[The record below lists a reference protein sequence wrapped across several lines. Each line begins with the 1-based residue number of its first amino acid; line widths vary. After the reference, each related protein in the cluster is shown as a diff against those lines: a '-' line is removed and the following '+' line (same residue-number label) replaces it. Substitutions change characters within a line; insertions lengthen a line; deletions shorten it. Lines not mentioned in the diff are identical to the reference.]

1 MTITYGFKD
10 MLKKGFLF
18 KLGCVV
24 ALTGTV
30 LMPTT
35 AKASNIGNT
44 QTLIDWDQLASGWT
58 PPQSGQVR
66 SFQAGA
72 GTVDLKFDLGS
83 DIKFASFG
91 GSGLTPAISSTL
103 NGSQDAN
110 DKSLHLQI
118 DASAVGLTK
127 GANSLTMT
135 TSFKDFSSP
144 LTDVT
149 FKLFDVDIS
158 NNKTWQDRVILK
170 GFLGNQVV
178 NPIFSPFLT
187 QGNTIQQVDAYTI
200 DGIGFDSDATNGDYG
215 TVLVKFASA
224 IDRFELVFT
233 DGDDIGTRNP
243 DDHGIGIGDIKYTAS
258 SQSVP
263 EPASILGLLVLGTF
277 GASSVLKRKQ

>member
-1 MTITYGFKD
+1 
-10 MLKKGFLF
+10 MLTKSFLF

-44 QTLIDWDQLASGWT
+44 ETLIDWDQLATGWT
-58 PPQSGQVR
+58 APKSGQVR
-66 SFQAGA
+66 SFQAGT
-72 GTVDLKFDLGS
+72 GTVDLKFELGS
-83 DIKFASFG
+83 QTTFASFG

-103 NGSQDAN
+103 NGSQGAN
-110 DKSLHLQI
+110 NKSLHLQI
-118 DASAVGLTK
+118 NASAVGLTK
-127 GANSLTMT
+127 GANSMTMT
-135 TSFKDFSSP
+135 TSFKGFNSP
-144 LTDVT
+144 LTDVS

-158 NNKTWQDRVILK
+158 NSKTWQDRVILK

-178 NPIFSPFLT
+178 NPIFNPVLT
-187 QGNTIQQVDAYTI
+187 QGNTIQKVDAYTL
-200 DGIGFDSDATNGDYG
+200 DGIGFDSNATNGDYG
-215 TVLVKFASA
+215 SVLVKFASA

-243 DDHGIGIGDIKYTAS
+243 DNHGIGIGDIKYTAS

-277 GASSVLKRKQ
+277 GASSVRKRKQQNA

>member
-1 MTITYGFKD
+1 

-35 AKASNIGNT
+35 AKASNIGST

-58 PPQSGQVR
+58 APKSGQVR
-66 SFQAGA
+66 SFQTGA

-83 DIKFASFG
+83 KTTFASFG
-91 GSGLTPAISSTL
+91 SSGLTPAISSTL
-103 NGSQDAN
+103 NGSQGAN

-127 GANSLTMT
+127 GANSMTMT

-158 NNKTWQDRVILK
+158 NSKTWQDRVILK

-178 NPIFSPFLT
+178 NPIFNPLLT
-187 QGNTIQQVDAYTI
+187 QGNTIQKVDAYTL

-233 DGDDIGTRNP
+233 DGDDIGSRNP
-243 DDHGIGIGDIKYTAS
+243 DSHGIGIGDIKYTVS

-277 GASSVLKRKQ
+277 GASSVRKRKQQNA